1 LHWNLQVEHAPEV
14 SPKAVLQILR
24 LVQEALNNALKHAK
38 ATNIHLDFT
47 YDQVGGQLTV
57 SVADDG
63 VGIVGTVGTVVQP
76 VRGRGQKNMMAR
88 ARAVGGTLSV
98 SNSNL
103 SLSSSRPGTLVQL
116 LVPLPH

>member
-1 LHWNLQVEHAPEV
+1 
-14 SPKAVLQILR
+14 
-24 LVQEALNNALKHAK
+24 
-38 ATNIHLDFT
+38 
-47 YDQVGGQLTV
+47 LTV

-63 VGIVGTVGTVVQP
+63 VGILGQP

-98 SNSNL
+98 SSSNL
-103 SLSSSRPGTLVQL
+103 SFSSSQPGTLVQL